1 MFFLFVYTLAQCR
14 SEEVGSEHGPIPSPA
29 FFHPR
34 LCTTDQPG
42 QSAIPR
48 TDCVRV
54 NSPDVR
60 QQEHDGCLWSA
71 SWKVPHCGCH
81 VPWED
86 VHEGGWR
93 ADAKCSEQ
101 EQVMKRY
108 VKYLSSARKGNKK
121 TLQEDISH
129 IQHSEGP
136 IKLLK
141 MIEDT

>member
-1 MFFLFVYTLAQCR
+1 MIEHYLELEPENNRDPENSQIANNRKCFLFVYILAQCR

-60 QQEHDGCLWSA
+60 HQEHDGCL
-71 SWKVPHCGCH
+71 
-81 VPWED
+81 
-86 VHEGGWR
+86 
-93 ADAKCSEQ
+93 
-101 EQVMKRY
+101 
-108 VKYLSSARKGNKK
+108 
-121 TLQEDISH
+121 
-129 IQHSEGP
+129 
-136 IKLLK
+136 
-141 MIEDT
+141 